1 MSRPESAT
9 NMVFVDQWWIKCLWH
24 IRLWVRV
31 PPNTQKSTKSSLQLI
46 KHTNFPITL
55 SDSIKTQ
62 PFLFFFRHILVEHNI
77 GHHYNLVI
85 RIPVITVSD
94 KSLFVEYRTLY
105 VIFVTQ
111 FLNHARFIID
121 VPNIKV
127 QTITFCQL
135 TLHSL

>member
-1 MSRPESAT
+1 M
-9 NMVFVDQWWIKCLWH
+9 MVGFSEEKQTTLLNKRSVVFILSK
-24 IRLWVRV
+24 
-31 PPNTQKSTKSSLQLI
+31 PSLQLI
-46 KHTNFPITL
+46 KDADFPVTL
-55 SDSIKTQ
+55 SDSVKTQ
-62 PFLFFFRHILVEHNI
+62 PFLFFFRHILVEHNV

-94 KSLFVEYRTLY
+94 KSLFVEYRTFDI
-105 VIFVTQ
+105 IFVTQ
-111 FLNHARFIID
+111 FLNHARFIIN